1 MEAVRVRGVSKNNQY
16 NITFS
21 VHGRPT
27 EQEATFQE
35 VHLVLKICTYRV
47 FLVYSKLAL
56 GLHLCV
62 SQYQLSDTKEQNQL
76 LVLLRTSREI
86 PHYQMHLTLSEPRF
100 FCRCFSQSATFR
112 LHYYNWCIIN
122 KYHFHPHFNLACLT
136 NYLLAWFI
144 LTKNNRDKHKKMI
157 TVP

>member
-1 MEAVRVRGVSKNNQY
+1 VEAVRVRGVSKNNQY

-76 LVLLRTSREI
+76 LVLLRTSRKFPTI
-86 PHYQMHLTLSEPRF
+86 KCILHFLNHGF
-100 FCRCFSQSATFR
+100 FVDAS
-112 LHYYNWCIIN
+112 H
-122 KYHFHPHFNLACLT
+122 NL
-136 NYLLAWFI
+136 LLLDFTTITDVLLISTISI
-144 LTKNNRDKHKKMI
+144 LTSI
-157 TVP
+157 WLV